1 MATIN
6 NRQRGVKISKD
17 LAGLSDR
24 AKKSRLSFSDLI
36 IPLGSIFALVILTV
50 FVFFPMIK
58 TAGESR
64 EELKEVKKDLQHL
77 QDIENA
83 LNSMDDTELTEDVI
97 MSKKIIPKVLQAS
110 DFLYYIDNLSQ
121 SKELST
127 DSITVSDENVGR
139 RDENAVSKS
148 MGVGSSNSYTGTYEN
163 VMDFL
168 DQIQEYSPYLVTLT
182 DISVSK
188 SGEENWEVEFKLT
201 GYYIPETEGPAVVN
215 FYSPF
220 TAYTGFPEVLDIFEV
235 KVEKLNE

>member
-1 MATIN
+1 MPDIN

-24 AKKSRLSFSDLI
+24 AKKSRLTFSDLI
-36 IPLGSIFALVILTV
+36 IPLGSILILILLTV
-50 FVFFPMIK
+50 FVFLPMIK

-64 EELKEVKKDLQHL
+64 DELKEVQKDLQHL

-83 LNSMDDTELTEDVI
+83 LDSMDDTKLTEDVI
-97 MSKKIIPKVLQAS
+97 MAKKIIPKVLQAS

-127 DSITVSDENVGR
+127 DSITVSDENIGR
-139 RDENAVSKS
+139 RDENVDSRS
-148 MGVGSSNSYTGTYEN
+148 MGVGSTNSYTGNYEN

-188 SGEENWEVEFKLT
+188 AGEDNWEVEFKLT
-201 GYYIPETEGPAVVN
+201 GYYIPETEGPRVVN

-220 TAYTGFPEVLDIFEV
+220 TAYTSFPEILDIFEV

>member
-1 MATIN
+1 
-6 NRQRGVKISKD
+6 
-17 LAGLSDR
+17 
-24 AKKSRLSFSDLI
+24 
-36 IPLGSIFALVILTV
+36 
-50 FVFFPMIK
+50 MIK

-77 QDIENA
+77 QDIESA
-83 LNSMDDTELTEDVI
+83 LNSMDDTELTEDVV
-97 MSKKIIPKVLQAS
+97 MAKKIIPKVLQAS

-127 DSITVSDENVGR
+127 DSITVIDESIGRNSDSVG
-139 RDENAVSKS
+139 SKS

-163 VMDFL
+163 VMAFL
-168 DQIQEYSPYLVTLT
+168 DEIQGYSPYLVTLT

-188 SGEENWEVEFKLT
+188 AGEENWEVEFKLT
-201 GYYIPETEGPAVVN
+201 GYYIPEAAAGVTVN
-215 FYSPF
+215 FHNPF